1 MSAVVHENPVETGGR
16 LPEVACLH
24 EFWAA
29 HVQGGMPVQQ
39 MIERLLL
46 STLGLGNLQT
56 YRFLRS
62 GQPAFAEF
70 EDWIVATAGLPDSN
84 TLSRYHGWLTD
95 LPPSIEAQA
104 ELAEVDAMP
113 PALSEDDLA
122 HWEEHGFVVLHNA
135 ITGPEAAALCE
146 LVWQQAGGRPD
157 EPDSWYSEREGGIML
172 ACYQHPALEAARRS
186 PRVRKAFAQLWGT
199 ANLFVTIDQ
208 LGFNPPE
215 REGHP
220 FAGSDLH
227 WDVSL
232 AAPVPFATQGVLY
245 LSDTSAD
252 QGAFRCVPGFHRTID
267 AWVAGLGSADPRAI
281 DLHDREHY
289 VEGRAGD
296 LVIWHQALPHGAS
309 PNRSDKPRLAQ
320 YVNLYSPDMVIRSR
334 WR

>member
-1 MSAVVHENPVETGGR
+1 MVGVVYDERVETSGR

-29 HVQGGMPVQQ
+29 HVQGGMQLEPMV
-39 MIERLLL
+39 ERLLL

-56 YRFLRS
+56 YRYLQFGRPS
-62 GQPAFAEF
+62 FDAFK
-70 EDWIVATAGLPDSN
+70 DWIVATAGLPDPN
-84 TLSRYHGWLTD
+84 TLSRYHAWLTET
-95 LPPSIEAQA
+95 PPSDAAQA
-104 ELAEVDAMP
+104 ELAAIDAMLP
-113 PALSEDDLA
+113 VLDESDLA
-122 HWEEHGFVVLHNA
+122 HWDEHGFVVLHDA
-135 ITGPEAAALCE
+135 ISADEAAAVRD
-146 LVWQQAGGRPD
+146 LVWQRAGGHAD
-157 EPDSWYSEREGGIML
+157 DPDSWYGTRDGGIML

-267 AWVAGLGSADPRAI
+267 DWVAGLGSADPRAV

-309 PNRSDKPRLAQ
+309 PNRSTRPRLAQ
-320 YVNLYSPDMVIRSR
+320 YVNLYSPEMVIRSR